1 MTTNCKISLRQFLFY
16 KRCKEGHWLE
26 AMSNLAIQVP
36 SRSLALQI
44 FECSFFVAMNI
55 ISLTGNVIV
64 CVAVHRN
71 TRLRTTT
78 NLYLFALATSDLL
91 CAVFVMPL
99 TSGTLISGRWIY
111 GETACKIHG
120 FVVLYFFHISPVT
133 MGLMAFNRYIRIVK
147 TNWYPRI
154 FSAKRSFIYLGS
166 IWCSVA
172 AYMIIPSFF
181 GVQRYDFFPLYAV
194 CTVIHLDTQMRLGHY
209 IFVTTTFLFVPLT
222 IAFTCYY
229 SVFKRI
235 RQHNLDIAPFL
246 QNRSRESR
254 ISVQEIRI
262 SKSLFGVVLGFA
274 ICWIPS
280 YIVALFV
287 RFKFV
292 NDLHPSVALI
302 CITCIFLSSTINPFI
317 YAGMNRAFRSEFKKL
332 LFCQK
337 QQASSVILPDST
349 VQGTTPKNTDIEL
362 QRMRPSNTF

>member
-1 MTTNCKISLRQFLFY
+1 
-16 KRCKEGHWLE
+16 
-26 AMSNLAIQVP
+26 MSNLAIQVP

-55 ISLTGNVIV
+55 VSLTGNVLV

-166 IWCSVA
+166 ICSVA

-235 RQHNLDIAPFL
+235 RQHKLDIAPFL

-292 NDLHPSVALI
+292 NRSSPQCGVDLYNLH
-302 CITCIFLSSTINPFI
+302 FF
-317 YAGMNRAFRSEFKKL
+317 
-332 LFCQK
+332 
-337 QQASSVILPDST
+337 
-349 VQGTTPKNTDIEL
+349 
-362 QRMRPSNTF
+362 